1 MRTIFTLFKRDL
13 KRIFRSRPVWITLLA
28 FCLLPSI
35 YAIPNIKASWDP
47 YSKANTSRLPIAVV
61 NGDEGSTVNGKSVD
75 IGKQIVT
82 QLKRSKDIHWVITN
96 SWQGNNGLDQG
107 KYYALIEI
115 PNDFSSKLGTLVT
128 TNPQKPNI
136 VYKSNEKLNPAAT
149 KITGQAK
156 DSLTE
161 QVRDNFIK
169 ISSKAA
175 LKEMNSVGEKLD
187 THKPQILQIRTSL
200 MDAINT
206 IKKTQ
211 GYLGNVN
218 HDSKDM
224 QQYLSTVKNDIPKIS
239 QQISALQKVVNHG
252 KSLTNATKDSL
263 DSARSGLASGLN
275 ELQEDNQRLAALAS
289 DLKTSSGSPSSSLL
303 ATDLSQSQTLTN
315 MIVNQLNDAL
325 RVANVINNILPS
337 NRTVALIRSLSDAKK
352 AIHQQQ
358 RTLTALKE
366 TSKSGGSK
374 KALDRLTE
382 KFAQTS
388 DQLGTNI
395 DAANTSFT
403 DSIDQS
409 LDNLSSTL
417 TTGMT
422 GDDQVLQSLRSL
434 IPQLKALATAGNSIS
449 QISVSRV
456 NQIHNRLNDIQD
468 KLDGL
473 NNQTKF
479 INDQNLNRLIN
490 LLGENPKAANLLSSP
505 VTLKQADLYNMGKF
519 GYGVTPFYTTLSI
532 WIGILLLTTII
543 SWKYRSTKNE
553 RFPRANMLEKYIGK
567 LLLYLSISLTQTTFT
582 MLGELLIL
590 GIRPAS
596 VLAML
601 ATAYTA
607 TIVFTIIMYTLVYMF
622 GNVGKVI
629 SVLLM
634 IIQLFGTGGIYPLE
648 TIPPYLAALAP
659 YLPFTYAIQG
669 FREAIAGPIPS
680 IYWHSLMILG
690 SFAILFLLLAPLR
703 RVFQKPI
710 ADLEMGFH
718 KSKL

>member
-543 SWKYRSTKNE
+543 SWKYRSTK
-553 RFPRANMLEKYIGK
+553 K
-567 LLLYLSISLTQTTFT
+567 
-582 MLGELLIL
+582 
-590 GIRPAS
+590 
-596 VLAML
+596 
-601 ATAYTA
+601 
-607 TIVFTIIMYTLVYMF
+607 
-622 GNVGKVI
+622 
-629 SVLLM
+629 
-634 IIQLFGTGGIYPLE
+634 
-648 TIPPYLAALAP
+648 
-659 YLPFTYAIQG
+659 
-669 FREAIAGPIPS
+669 
-680 IYWHSLMILG
+680 
-690 SFAILFLLLAPLR
+690 
-703 RVFQKPI
+703 
-710 ADLEMGFH
+710 
-718 KSKL
+718 